1 MTKNSKI
8 NASVTVSNTGRFKG
22 EEVVQ
27 LYLRDIVGSIAR
39 PMKELKGFEKIELD
53 PGESKTVNFEIDNS
67 LLEFYS
73 YNNIWESEPGKFH
86 LFIGTDS
93 NVSDYKEFYLVED
106 QLKIP
111 LNLLTEFPKMTIVY
125 AKYGYGIKND
135 EMFKENKSILSIENG
150 LEINKLI

>member
-1 MTKNSKI
+1 YGLSYTNFSYSDLKISSDSMTKNSKI

-39 PMKELKGFEKIELD
+39 PMKELKGFEKIELE

-93 NVSDYKEFYLVED
+93 NVSDYKEFYLVD
-106 QLKIP
+106 
-111 LNLLTEFPKMTIVY
+111 
-125 AKYGYGIKND
+125 
-135 EMFKENKSILSIENG
+135 
-150 LEINKLI
+150 